1 MNKLIVF
8 IIFIFGCGANESN
21 QLHEIEK
28 IALEEA
34 PRLIDSL
41 GISKGVLAL
50 HVTKEDDY
58 LVGDMFLS
66 APYLKGQKIPSFY
79 HKFKYPQGEISL
91 LVYIDNIKISK
102 NDSLVMLH
110 KLEDDKLVV
119 DNVLEWT
126 LSQAYSTHDLESFK
140 IIFCNSDIR
149 NYTVNTR
156 LQYVEDKLIYPEC
169 F

>member
-1 MNKLIVF
+1 MNKVIVF

-28 IALEEA
+28 IALAET

-41 GISKGVLAL
+41 GINKGILEL
-50 HVTKEDDY
+50 HVTKEDEC

-66 APYLKGQKIPSFY
+66 GPYLKGQKLPSFY
-79 HKFKYPQGEISL
+79 HKFKYPEGEISL
-91 LVYIDNIKISK
+91 LIYIDNIQISQK
-102 NDSLVMLH
+102 DSLVMMH

-140 IIFCNSDIR
+140 IFFCNSNIK

-156 LQYVEDKLIYPEC
+156 LQYVEDKMIYPEC